1 MIGGISNAS
10 VFPKSPSLIAK
21 EELKP
26 FVDQVREKNEA
37 LRLNEK
43 SGSSSAI
50 LSKANDLGNQG
61 APAVRYGQAASAIE
75 PASSSAAIQKISPSE
90 IERPVDRP
98 ENSLKEKNQQ
108 LGVLRADGEKRV
120 EVRSNPAN
128 AHGSSPPLYA
138 QLKKEYFSKSL
149 EESVGNQLSVQA

>member
-1 MIGGISNAS
+1 MIGGIPNAS

-21 EELKP
+21 DEPKS

-43 SGSSSAI
+43 SGSSTTL
-50 LSKANDLGNQG
+50 LSKVNDLGNQG

-75 PASSSAAIQKISPSE
+75 PASSSAAIQKIPPPE

-98 ENSLKEKNQQ
+98 ENSLKEKSQQ
-108 LGVLRADGEKRV
+108 IGVPVGGGEKRV
-120 EVRSNPAN
+120 EIRSNPAS
-128 AHGSSPPLYA
+128 AHGSSPPLYE
-138 QLKKEYFSKSL
+138 QLKKEYFSKAL
-149 EESVGNQLSVQA
+149 EESVGNQFNAQA